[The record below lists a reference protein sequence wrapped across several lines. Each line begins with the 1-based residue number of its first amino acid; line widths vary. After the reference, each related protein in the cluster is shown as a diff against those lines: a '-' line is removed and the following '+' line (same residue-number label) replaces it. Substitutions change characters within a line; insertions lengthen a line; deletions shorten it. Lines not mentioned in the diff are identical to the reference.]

1 MLKLNKKAGFAA
13 VAIMAMSMMALTA
26 MAMAKVN
33 PADEIVVATVNGD
46 KIFKKDVLGAIKT
59 LPVPS
64 ADTEKVFPVIV
75 DQMINEKLID
85 GETAKAEIEKSAEFQ
100 ARFAAMKAQL
110 VKTVYLEKY
119 LKDKITDKTVKAEY
133 DKFKK
138 ENKGKEEVHARHIL
152 VSSEEEAKKIIKELD
167 GGAKFADL
175 AKEKSSGPTAKNGG
189 DVGFFAKGEI
199 IPEFSDAA
207 FNLKPGTYTKTP
219 VKSQFGWHVI
229 YVEEKR
235 ERAVPD
241 LKEVEAAIRNKLG
254 QGAIENLV
262 KGLRAKADIKHFS
275 MDGQPLEETKKN

>member
-152 VSSEEEAKKIIKELD
+152 VLRKKPRRSLKNWMAAPSLRTWPRKNLPARPPRTAAMSASSPR
-167 GGAKFADL
+167 G
-175 AKEKSSGPTAKNGG
+175 KSFLSSA
-189 DVGFFAKGEI
+189 
-199 IPEFSDAA
+199 
-207 FNLKPGTYTKTP
+207 
-219 VKSQFGWHVI
+219 
-229 YVEEKR
+229 
-235 ERAVPD
+235 
-241 LKEVEAAIRNKLG
+241 
-254 QGAIENLV
+254 
-262 KGLRAKADIKHFS
+262 
-275 MDGQPLEETKKN
+275 MQPSI